1 MKHID
6 RLTEQQ
12 LNRLAALAQEWTAEN
27 ITSNVGDNRES
38 FPCWRTHKGIE
49 PVGNYTPT
57 TNGQQA
63 MDLQKRFHVD
73 VTYTYSIDEVHDEL
87 DESEWVEAVVY
98 LQSCDSPSIRSSTPE
113 RAITLAVI
121 ASKWGTEI
129 DEELLN
135 G

>member
-1 MKHID
+1 MINIQN
-6 RLTEQQ
+6 LTNPQA
-12 LNRLAALAQEWTAEN
+12 NRLAALAQEWTAEN

-63 MDLQKRFHVD
+63 MDLLKKYNIYLEPFWITSNNVPWIALCEKA
-73 VTYTYSIDEVHDEL
+73 TEID
-87 DESEWVEAVVY
+87 WQEA
-98 LQSCDSPSIRSSTPE
+98 DTPE

-129 DEELLN
+129 DEKLLN